1 VPSILICLSLLVL
14 SLIWYQTFPE
24 SAWGN
29 FPNYLVLYIEFVT
42 SGKIEAFLWVKTGP
56 GGLIEWV
63 FLPAYAMI
71 GLHAVLFEL
80 GRRRGIKFVKV
91 NAKFIVYLVLLGPLV
106 ISIQNAS
113 QYYNWYW
120 DPVRNAPGFVDV
132 WTHVTSS
139 LLLGSLLAPFAFER
153 FLGWER
159 KWFWFPVFA
168 LLMASSLLWEIGET
182 IQTMDG
188 QSIEYSLPGMV
199 TGSWATWLAG

>member
-1 VPSILICLSLLVL
+1 M
-14 SLIWYQTFPE
+14 
-24 SAWGN
+24 
-29 FPNYLVLYIEFVT
+29 
-42 SGKIEAFLWVKTGP
+42 GKDRSRR
-56 GGLIEWV
+56 LIEWV

-80 GRRRGIKFVKV
+80 GRRRGIEFVKV

-188 QSIEYSLPGMV
+188 QSIEYFNYPLDSLKDIIFGGV
-199 TGSWATWLAG
+199 FASILSTWIYERIVIHCEK